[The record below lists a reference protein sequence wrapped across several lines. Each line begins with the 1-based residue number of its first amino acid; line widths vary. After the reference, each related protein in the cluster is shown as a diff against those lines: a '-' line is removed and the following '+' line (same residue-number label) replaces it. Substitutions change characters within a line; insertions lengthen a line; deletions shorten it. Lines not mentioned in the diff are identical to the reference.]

1 MTTSKVIYVGQLR
14 TENTH
19 LASGR
24 SFITDAPLDN
34 HGLASAFSP
43 TDIVATALA
52 DCMITVMA
60 IKADA
65 MSVEL
70 KGTTCEVT
78 KVMASSPRR
87 IAEIHITMNLP
98 VGVSE
103 KLRKILEHTAKT
115 CPVHHSLHPD
125 TTVTCDFIWG

>member
-1 MTTSKVIYVGQLR
+1 MTSKVVYLGQLR

-19 LASGR
+19 LSSGMTY
-24 SFITDAPLDN
+24 ITDAPLDN

-52 DCMITVMA
+52 DCMLTVMA

-65 MSVEL
+65 IGVEL
-70 KGTTCEVT
+70 KGSSCEVT
-78 KVMASSPRR
+78 KIMTDKPRR
-87 IAEIHITMNLP
+87 ISEIYLKMLLP
-98 VGVSE
+98 KGISD
-103 KLRKILEHTAKT
+103 KHCKILENTAKT

-125 TTVTCDFIWG
+125 IRVNCDFCWG

>member
-1 MTTSKVIYVGQLR
+1 MTSKVAYIGQLR

-19 LASGR
+19 LSSGKT
-24 SFITDAPLDN
+24 FITDAPLDN

-52 DCMITVMA
+52 DCMLTVMA

-65 MSVEL
+65 MGVEL
-70 KGTTCEVT
+70 QGSSCEVT
-78 KVMASSPRR
+78 KVMADKPRR
-87 IAEIHITMNLP
+87 ISEIHLNMSLP
-98 VGVSE
+98 KDVSD
-103 KLRKILEHTAKT
+103 KHRKILEHTAKT

-125 TTVTCDFIWG
+125 IRVNCNFCWG